1 MQDNY
6 PAEQSVESSERR
18 QDTSELELE
27 NLLMKERQ
35 LQVLS
40 KIFQMFENNSV
51 KIFGLSLCH
60 KEPAKG
66 KKCP

>member
-40 KIFQMFENNSV
+40 KIFQILENISV
-51 KIFGLSLCH
+51 KIFSRPSL
-60 KEPAKG
+60 PILM
-66 KKCP
+66 P